1 MEKYIKYRHHDED
14 DFARLLVKAFRAQG
28 IYDKNKHDTIIMAI
42 APMFVRLEQARDAI
56 ADHGVLL
63 EETTREDNTHFVRN
77 PACDLEAIYVD
88 RIRKALHDVG
98 MYVEAVPKKNISG
111 TASDEDS
118 DPLSTLGRMIGSISR
133 KDYHKGA

>member
-1 MEKYIKYRHHDED
+1 MEKYIKYKHHNED

-42 APMFVRLEQARDAI
+42 APLFVRLEQARDAI
-56 ADHGVLL
+56 DENGVLL
-63 EETTREDNTHFVRN
+63 EETSREGNTRFVRN

-98 MYVEAVPKKNISG
+98 MYIEMAPKKTVSND
-111 TASDEDS
+111 SDEDS
-118 DPLSTLGRMIGSISR
+118 DSLSTLGRIVSNVSQRDYR
-133 KDYHKGA
+133 KPVS